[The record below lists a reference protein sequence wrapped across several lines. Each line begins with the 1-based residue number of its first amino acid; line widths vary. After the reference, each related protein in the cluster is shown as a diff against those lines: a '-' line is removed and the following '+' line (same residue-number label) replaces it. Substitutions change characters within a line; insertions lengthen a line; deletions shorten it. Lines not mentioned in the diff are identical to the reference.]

1 MENKVFDLLEKV
13 YIEVQETKKTVKE
26 IIGRQDKMEESLARM
41 EGRQDKMEESLN
53 RMEDRQDKMDE
64 SFARMEGCISR
75 LEIKVEHEIS
85 NKLDALFEFRDEAI
99 QRFDRIDKKLD
110 DLSEKVDK
118 HDISIQVIQ
127 GGKSKRTV

>member
-1 MENKVFDLLEKV
+1 
-13 YIEVQETKKTVKE
+13 
-26 IIGRQDKMEESLARM
+26 MEESLARM